1 VSLVEVTGN
10 VLADVTEIVKGIPD
24 GKMIQLM
31 IENAST
37 PMINLTQLS
46 ATNVRLYC

>member
-1 VSLVEVTGN
+1 MSLVEVTGDA
-10 VLADVTEIVKGIPD
+10 LADVNEIVKGVPD

-37 PMINLTQLS
+37 PMIDLTELN
-46 ATNVRLYC
+46 ATNVRIY